1 MVCLERIDVNMNVS
15 DITSCISSK
24 SATVHGVVVGE
35 LSPVKTS
42 SKNSAM
48 KYFDGRFGDGTKTV
62 RLVSFD
68 PTLRTKFEDIRKSG
82 GGVALENCMIKRKAA
97 SEEFELHVNSKS
109 SVVNSPKKFKLSE
122 DAEVSVLK

>member
-1 MVCLERIDVNMNVS
+1 MNVS

-97 SEEFELHVNSKS
+97 SEEFEFHVNSK
-109 SVVNSPKKFKLSE
+109 KLSC
-122 DAEVSVLK
+122 